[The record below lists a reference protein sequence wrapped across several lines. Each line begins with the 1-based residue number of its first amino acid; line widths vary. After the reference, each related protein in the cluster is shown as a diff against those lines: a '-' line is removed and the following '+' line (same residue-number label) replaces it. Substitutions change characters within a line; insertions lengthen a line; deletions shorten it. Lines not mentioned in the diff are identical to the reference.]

1 MTKNEF
7 EDFIKQTKAKKG
19 VVCFA
24 HRGVSSLAPG
34 CSIKAI
40 SLGFETP
47 EVDGIEFD
55 VQKTSDGKLVVHHNF
70 ALRLGEQEAWLR
82 DLSLSQIRK
91 HFPPSQ
97 LPELEDVLIL
107 FKNKDKI
114 ADVEI
119 KGFGIAKE
127 IMDLSKNLG
136 VYKSCVFTS
145 IYDSI
150 NEEIKEYDPNA
161 ARIFGYPHDRGKNLA
176 MKKWAQPLVK
186 LAVVY
191 LRYSLPHKLP
201 LILKSC
207 GTPFISLYHKLI
219 TKDAVSLIHKD
230 GGYCIGATINLQND
244 TLNRE
249 SLNSMKH
256 MKDCGVDVI
265 KTDYPQLISGI

>member
-1 MTKNEF
+1 MTNEKYI
-7 EDFIKQTKAKKG
+7 ETVGRRKQT
-19 VVCFA
+19 
-24 HRGVSSLAPG
+24 
-34 CSIKAI
+34 
-40 SLGFETP
+40 
-47 EVDGIEFD
+47 
-55 VQKTSDGKLVVHHNF
+55 
-70 ALRLGEQEAWLR
+70 
-82 DLSLSQIRK
+82 
-91 HFPPSQ
+91 
-97 LPELEDVLIL
+97 
-107 FKNKDKI
+107 
-114 ADVEI
+114 
-119 KGFGIAKE
+119 
-127 IMDLSKNLG
+127 
-136 VYKSCVFTS
+136 FT
-145 IYDSI
+145 
-150 NEEIKEYDPNA
+150 
-161 ARIFGYPHDRGKNLA
+161 RIFVLSASRKYGIPYTGRRKRIHDSG
-176 MKKWAQPLVK
+176 KWAKPLVK